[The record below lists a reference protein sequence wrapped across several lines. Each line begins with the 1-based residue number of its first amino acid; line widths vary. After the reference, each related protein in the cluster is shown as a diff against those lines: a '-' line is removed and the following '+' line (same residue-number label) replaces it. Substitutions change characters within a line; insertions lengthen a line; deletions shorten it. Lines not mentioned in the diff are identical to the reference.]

1 MKRIEDIENMELDE
15 LIAEAEKIDV
25 QVPSDLESGIRS
37 KIGRQHRIRMD
48 RIRYGVA
55 AAITALLGCSL
66 LLSITLSSREQALE
80 DTFDDPE
87 LAYAEVQKA
96 FGKISDALNAGA
108 REASLGEARFA
119 QTTRHINDLMN

>member
-37 KIGRQHRIRMD
+37 KIVRQHRIRMD

-55 AAITALLGCSL
+55 AAITALFGCSL
-66 LLSITLSSREQALE
+66 LLSITLSSRDQALE

>member
-55 AAITALLGCSL
+55 AAITALFGCSL
-66 LLSITLSSREQALE
+66 LLSITLSSRDQALE